1 MGEVK
6 TKHKNFIYSN
16 RLRWIEKRIGEL
28 SQSDKP
34 PIRIATP
41 PEFQGHPGVW
51 TPEDLFVASVNS
63 CIMTT
68 FLYYAY
74 KEKLDFLSYQSEA
87 EGVLENVEGK
97 FMFSSIKVYPKIQV
111 TSDSDVARAKELIEL
126 SDRKCLISNSIK
138 SEVVVTAEV
147 LSGRK
152 MAQIT
157 RKD

>member
-1 MGEVK
+1 MGKVK
-6 TKHKNFIYSN
+6 TKHKSFIYSN
-16 RLRWIEKRIGEL
+16 RLRWIEKRMGDL
-28 SQSDKP
+28 SHPDKP
-34 PIRIATP
+34 SIRIATP

-97 FMFSSIKVYPKIQV
+97 FMFSAIKVYPKIQV
-111 TSDSDVARAKELIEL
+111 TSDSDVASAKELIEL
-126 SDRKCLISNSIK
+126 SDKKCLISNSIK
-138 SEVVVTAEV
+138 SKVKVIPEIFF
-147 LSGRK
+147 G
-152 MAQIT
+152 
-157 RKD
+157 